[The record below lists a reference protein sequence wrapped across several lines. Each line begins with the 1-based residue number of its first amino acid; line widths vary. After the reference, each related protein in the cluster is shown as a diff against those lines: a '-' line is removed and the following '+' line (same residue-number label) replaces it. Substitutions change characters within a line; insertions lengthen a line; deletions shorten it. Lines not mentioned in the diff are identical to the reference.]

1 MGLCDYLLWSA
12 AARKEVSVV
21 VAMEGNVE
29 DVGVTIEG
37 LLSAVAM
44 VNVLQ

>member
-1 MGLCDYLLWSA
+1 MGLCDYLLRSS
-12 AARKEVSVV
+12 AARKEVSII

-29 DVGVTIEG
+29 DVGVTVEG